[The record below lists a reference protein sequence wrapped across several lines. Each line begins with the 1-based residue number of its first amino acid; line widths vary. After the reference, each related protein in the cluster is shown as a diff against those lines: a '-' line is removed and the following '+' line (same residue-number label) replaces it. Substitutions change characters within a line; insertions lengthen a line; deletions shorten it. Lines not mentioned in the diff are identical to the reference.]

1 MKKILFAKVLI
12 CALSFGG
19 VLYAYLEQQN
29 DLTYLRIEL
38 PQLEDVVRILE
49 EENMQLSLEIDR
61 FENPKHL
68 MELAHRPEYSHLKH
82 PTVDEVMVLQ
92 IKGLPVQGDH
102 VEKDHNNKS
111 MLALPS
117 VVIGAR

>member
-1 MKKILFAKVLI
+1 MKKSLLAKVLV

-19 VLYAYLEQQN
+19 VLYAYVQQQN

-38 PQLEDVVRILE
+38 PALCDEVRLLE
-49 EENMQLSLEIDR
+49 EENTRLTLEIDR

-68 MELAHRPEYSHLKH
+68 MQLAKRPEFSHLKH
-82 PTVDEVMVLQ
+82 PIVDEVLVLD
-92 IKGLPVQGDH
+92 QGVMDIYDSPL
-102 VEKDHNNKS
+102 EEDNNVKS
-111 MLALPS
+111 ILGLPS